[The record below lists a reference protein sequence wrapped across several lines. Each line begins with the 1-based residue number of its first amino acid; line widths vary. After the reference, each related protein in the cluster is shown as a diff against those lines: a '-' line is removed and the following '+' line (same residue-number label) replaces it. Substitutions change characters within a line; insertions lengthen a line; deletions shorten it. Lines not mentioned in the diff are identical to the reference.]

1 MVKELLL
8 DALIL
13 DTHPGLNEEMLLS
26 IAMSNSLA
34 IVMRPD
40 QQDYEGTSVTV
51 SVARRLCLGSRL
63 VVSPWRQMCAS
74 NTRTVSRPVRHSG
87 GQFPRS
93 PRCAG

>member
-34 IVMRPD
+34 IVTRPD
-40 QQDYEGTSVTV
+40 RQDYEGTSVRL
-51 SVARRLCLGSRL
+51 SFVAAA
-63 VVSPWRQMCAS
+63 P
-74 NTRTVSRPVRHSG
+74 T
-87 GQFPRS
+87 
-93 PRCAG
+93 